1 MKRGKTAQNIV
12 ESEQAKRIFSEKV
25 KNYFSQL
32 EETTIDIRKEIRLL
46 NNVSGD
52 KVMPINV
59 VSKAEWMS
67 RRKEEEIWK
76 SLEKM
81 NANLRLAEN
90 NTNNKDEKST
100 DNMTMNNEP

>member
-1 MKRGKTAQNIV
+1 
-12 ESEQAKRIFSEKV
+12 
-25 KNYFSQL
+25 
-32 EETTIDIRKEIRLL
+32 
-46 NNVSGD
+46 
-52 KVMPINV
+52 MPINV

-90 NTNNKDEKST
+90 NTSNKDEKST